1 MVGASRDPKKFGSM
15 AMKELKQRGYQVF
28 PVNPAAQMIE
38 GEVCYPSLGALSGR
52 VEGVVVAVPPQ
63 QAVQVLRE
71 AAGAGIRN
79 VWLQQQTESPEALE
93 LAQRLG
99 LNVVSKKCILMYAPP
114 VRSFH
119 GVHRFFARITGQL

>member
-1 MVGASRDPKKFGSM
+1 
-15 AMKELKQRGYQVF
+15 
-28 PVNPAAQMIE
+28 MIE
-38 GEVCYPSLGALSGR
+38 GEVCYPSLGALSGK
-52 VEGVVVAVPPQ
+52 VEGVIVAVPPQ

-71 AAGAGIRN
+71 AAGAGIHN

-93 LAQRLG
+93 LAQQLG

-119 GVHRFFARITGQL
+119 GFHRFFNKLIGQL